1 MKIWSIGGHKNNK
14 DIKMN
19 TQINNKLN
27 QLNKKTRNIIDI
39 YYVYGDYDFI
49 GDEVFNI
56 EVVVSSATPKF
67 KRQWEYFNKYINRYN
82 KRHHTDYTVKWVLE
96 DDFFDDSDQE
106 DL

>member
-1 MKIWSIGGHKNNK
+1 MKILSIGGHKNNK

>member
-1 MKIWSIGGHKNNK
+1 
-14 DIKMN
+14 MN
-19 TQINNKLN
+19 TLISNKLN

-96 DDFFDDSDQE
+96 DDFFDYSESD
-106 DL
+106 

>member
-1 MKIWSIGGHKNNK
+1 
-14 DIKMN
+14 MN
-19 TQINNKLN
+19 TQIDNKLY

>member
-39 YYVYGDYDFI
+39 YYVYGD
-49 GDEVFNI
+49 
-56 EVVVSSATPKF
+56 
-67 KRQWEYFNKYINRYN
+67 
-82 KRHHTDYTVKWVLE
+82 
-96 DDFFDDSDQE
+96 
-106 DL
+106 

>member
-67 KRQWEYFNKYINRYN
+67 KKQWENFNKYINRYN

-96 DDFFDDSDQE
+96 DDFFDDSEPD
-106 DL
+106 

>member
-1 MKIWSIGGHKNNK
+1 
-14 DIKMN
+14 MN
-19 TQINNKLN
+19 TQIDNKLY

-39 YYVYGDYDFI
+39 FYVYGDDDFV
-49 GDEVFNI
+49 GDELFNI

-96 DDFFDDSDQE
+96 DDFFDDSEPD
-106 DL
+106 